1 MVCCACS
8 DFLLLRSAPA
18 IQNKCWFASVVEHML
33 RLEHPMVGCAA
44 VSWCYP
50 TRCCVVTSWW
60 NVVAPLLR
68 SNRLTRGLFSCLA
81 PSTTRK
87 FTVQRRSEL
96 GVPYSLHCWRS
107 QDRKRWRHLQVL
119 QVNRQV
125 EHGSKGHDSG
135 GALSLRWYIYSWHD
149 QTELCS
155 AIHHHV
161 IFLQAAQ
168 ERFSSH
174 CRMFQQQLAAVAMQ
188 SRDVLQRQMLDNV
201 LHHIVFSSTNF
212 VLLLQN
218 EVYRSSGYPPLSWG
232 LQNFF
237 LQIPCNALL
246 LLLDRLFS
254 VQKNF
259 PAVPLQLFIPILPVF
274 GGKRPR
280 DTAPSAAL
288 FSRFCCPTSD
298 YMSPCA
304 PGSGPNCEAPV
315 LEQLC
320 SFCFDLLR
328 RLSGTLPLSTY
339 VLWRV
344 SFAASLSPCA
354 PGPDNP
360 GSVHPLSAQP
370 SFVLDFRWIISRPP
384 LHPCIP
390 FCLGLLLLLQ
400 LRRTQGKWS
409 HVRHDLYLVRTNVEQ
424 DTALDPSTSS
434 SFDAA
439 DPWRATLSL
448 CSAPHDNVDTVP
460 AIKFLHD
467 PVPLLKPH
475 SVSLSP
481 LLAPLATQFV
491 DDHPEPKMND
501 CTPLRLPWFLYV
513 AVAVRIL
520 VNRARTIRLCSAIG
534 SPVPSLPTWSQM
546 QIV

>member
-1 MVCCACS
+1 M
-8 DFLLLRSAPA
+8 LLRPCFVQIGWLEVCSAVLHLPRHGSSRFRGDQSWVCHIRYTVGVPKIESVGAISRFCRSTVKLNTDRKAMTPA
-18 IQNKCWFASVVEHML
+18 EPCPCAGTSTHGTIRRSSARPYTIMSSFCRLPKSASVL
-33 RLEHPMVGCAA
+33 
-44 VSWCYP
+44 
-50 TRCCVVTSWW
+50 TVVCF
-60 NVVAPLLR
+60 NNNLLR
-68 SNRLTRGLFSCLA
+68 WPCNHVMFSRGKCLIMSFTTLSSRPLTLFSYCRTKSTEVPATLLWAEDCRTSSFKYHAMLCYCSSTVSSVSKKTSLQCLSSSSFQSSQFLEESALEIQLLQRHYFHVSAARHQTTCHHVLLALGRTAKHPSLNSFAASVSTFFGGCLA
-81 PSTTRK
+81 P
-87 FTVQRRSEL
+87 
-96 GVPYSLHCWRS
+96 
-107 QDRKRWRHLQVL
+107 
-119 QVNRQV
+119 
-125 EHGSKGHDSG
+125 
-135 GALSLRWYIYSWHD
+135 
-149 QTELCS
+149 
-155 AIHHHV
+155 
-161 IFLQAAQ
+161 
-168 ERFSSH
+168 
-174 CRMFQQQLAAVAMQ
+174 
-188 SRDVLQRQMLDNV
+188 
-201 LHHIVFSSTNF
+201 
-212 VLLLQN
+212 
-218 EVYRSSGYPPLSWG
+218 
-232 LQNFF
+232 
-237 LQIPCNALL
+237 
-246 LLLDRLFS
+246 
-254 VQKNF
+254 
-259 PAVPLQLFIPILPVF
+259 
-274 GGKRPR
+274 
-280 DTAPSAAL
+280 
-288 FSRFCCPTSD
+288 
-298 YMSPCA
+298 
-304 PGSGPNCEAPV
+304 
-315 LEQLC
+315 
-320 SFCFDLLR
+320 
-328 RLSGTLPLSTY
+328 LPLSTY